1 MPKSWKTF
9 AFAAGLMFAG
19 LMFAGAAPA
28 AADEGAALKGYYGA
42 QNFLTRNT
50 LVYTEKDGAEHSI
63 YFGRF
68 DNFDLYFPCQFE
80 SGAWSLSEDHILR
93 LTYDTAQIK
102 PKAFKLVRLEEGGKV
117 ASGIS
122 LTGAEDG
129 EPRQAKLLEGNRL
142 PVG

>member
-1 MPKSWKTF
+1 
-9 AFAAGLMFAG
+9 
-19 LMFAGAAPA
+19 
-28 AADEGAALKGYYGA
+28 
-42 QNFLTRNT
+42 

-80 SGAWSLSEDHILR
+80 SGSWSLSEDHILR
-93 LTYDTAQIK
+93 LTYDTALIK
-102 PKAFKLVRLEEGGKV
+102 PKAFKLVRLEG
-117 ASGIS
+117 SIS
-122 LTGAEDG
+122 LSVLKDG

>member
-1 MPKSWKTF
+1 MPKSFKTF
-9 AFAAGLMFAG
+9 AFLAGLMFA
-19 LMFAGAAPA
+19 AAPA
-28 AADEGAALKGYYGA
+28 AADDGAPRQGYGA
-42 QNFLTRNT
+42 QNFLTSNT

-80 SGAWSLSEDHILR
+80 SGSWHLGSDHILR
-93 LTYDTAQIK
+93 LTYDTTLIK
-102 PKAFKLVRLEEGGKV
+102 PKAFKLVRLDGDKAAGG
-117 ASGIS
+117 IR

-129 EPRQAKLLEGNRL
+129 QVRQAKLLEGNRL